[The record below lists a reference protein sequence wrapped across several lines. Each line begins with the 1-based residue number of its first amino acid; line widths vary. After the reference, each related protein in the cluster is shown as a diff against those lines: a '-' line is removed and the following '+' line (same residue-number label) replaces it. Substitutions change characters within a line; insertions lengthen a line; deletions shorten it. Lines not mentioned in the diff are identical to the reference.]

1 MVVFCGTVRLKYVK
15 RAETAARRV
24 YHTQLGV
31 ARRAAGG
38 WQIFRQIVGEVRKE
52 EKKVWEILVRKN
64 LEKVAHLIQKH
75 RTDMG
80 RIGSKM
86 NTSTVSQEQMDILGH
101 TEIVDSVVDE
111 DMEIPVYGDVS
122 LDEDEKNI
130 LRKPPK
136 FATFGK
142 VDLYTFY
149 QEVQC
154 QVEVAQEGARVR
166 RGRGAGG

>member
-1 MVVFCGTVRLKYVK
+1 MLEVRLKYVK

-31 ARRAAGG
+31 ARRAAGS
-38 WQIFRQIVGEVRKE
+38 WQIFRQIVREVRME
-52 EKKVWEILVRKN
+52 EQSWWDILVRKN
-64 LEKVAHLIQKH
+64 LEKVAHLVQKH
-75 RTDMG
+75 RTDEG
-80 RIGSKM
+80 IFGNKM
-86 NTSTVSQEQMDILGH
+86 NTSAGSLDKEQMEILGH

-142 VDLYTFY
+142 VDLYTFF
-149 QEVQC
+149 QEVQI
-154 QVEVAQEGARVR
+154 
-166 RGRGAGG
+166 AGTG